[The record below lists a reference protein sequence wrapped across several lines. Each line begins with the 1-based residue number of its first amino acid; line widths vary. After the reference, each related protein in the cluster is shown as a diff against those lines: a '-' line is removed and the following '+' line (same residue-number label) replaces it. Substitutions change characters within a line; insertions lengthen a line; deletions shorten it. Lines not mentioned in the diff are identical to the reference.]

1 MDTNKEVQAR
11 QGDIFF
17 RVVSEIPAA
26 VVKKN
31 RKHGSN
37 ILAHGEVTGH
47 THKITSPISDCEVM
61 LTDEEG
67 NIFVR
72 SSKEIVVEHDEH
84 GTITLPANE
93 DICISRQREYD
104 PLAAEKERQ
113 VAD

>member
-17 RVVSEIPAA
+17 RAVSEIPQD
-26 VVKKN
+26 VRKNGKK
-31 RKHGSN
+31 KVDG
-37 ILAHGEVTGH
+37 ILAYGEVTGH
-47 THKITSPISDCEVM
+47 AHKISSPISDCQM
-61 LTDEEG
+61 LTDENG
-67 NIFVR
+67 DIYLR
-72 SSKEIVVEHDEH
+72 SDKDVTVEHDEH
-84 GTITLPANE
+84 GTITLPANT